1 MMKAK
6 VVKSGLLFK
15 DSQQIKPSYYLNEGK
30 YRIEHAILNGAKHQP
45 LNSVTRGVYSCPI
58 FKRIYVDGDATGYQY
73 ITASDMMKT
82 NPVESCKY
90 ISKRLTKNPV
100 SMALSANQMLV
111 SCAGTVGNV
120 RLITNDLAGVIGSQ
134 DIIRVDADDEVL
146 PYGYV
151 YAYLSSN
158 VVFQYLQSM
167 IYGSVVPR
175 LEDNKLGTLP
185 VIIPDDAEQQ
195 AIHTAI
201 ETAARLRVEA
211 NALLTGAEAQFL
223 ANLGLDEDTYRRLTS
238 ASERDTAAAFVVSS
252 DALSARTV
260 RARNYGKRLRDIVAA
275 LTVGEHDK
283 LVNVLQRE
291 PFQTGRFRRIESTS
305 ATAVELF
312 SQSDIFALKPKGQSI
327 SPLTVPYQ
335 DKPVIERGT
344 TIVAGTGTLGENE
357 IFGRA
362 KFVWGY
368 LDNKLVTQDI
378 TRIEPDQELIDPGY
392 LFAVLNSKLWFR
404 IFRSSV
410 FGTNLLRFIVPM
422 LNEMPVPRFDKAIE
436 EAIGQQVK
444 TAYEKMT
451 EANQRET
458 EAIARVEALVGSW

>member
-1 MMKAK
+1 MMTIRSGSSAWFAETGIRLDASYHLSEGRQAKIQADKCPTGVKPLGRVTKAI
-6 VVKSGLLFK
+6 F
-15 DSQQIKPSYYLNEGK
+15 
-30 YRIEHAILNGAKHQP
+30 NGA
-45 LNSVTRGVYSCPI
+45 R
-58 FKRIYVDGDATGYQY
+58 FKRFYVDDSERGIPFMGS
-73 ITASDMMKT
+73 SDMMK
-82 NPVESCKY
+82 SDFASLKY
-90 ISKRLTKNPV
+90 ISKRLSRNVADLWVKKDWT
-100 SMALSANQMLV
+100 LI
-111 SCAGTVGNV
+111 SCSGTIGNTV
-120 RLITNDLAGVIGSQ
+120 YTNDDFEGKTASQ
-134 DIIRVDADDEVL
+134 HIMRVVADSERIYPGYL
-146 PYGYV
+146 HAFLTSKYGY
-151 YAYLSSN
+151 ALLT
-158 VVFQYLQSM
+158 QGT
-167 IYGSVVPR
+167 YGAVIQHIEPHHIA
-175 LEDNKLGTLP
+175 NLP
-185 VIIPDDAEQQ
+185 VPILPNAEQQ

-223 ANLGLDEDTYRRLTS
+223 ANLGLDAGTYRRLTS

-275 LTVGEHDK
+275 LTVGKHDK

-451 EANQRET
+451 EANQLET
-458 EAIARVEALVGSW
+458 AAIARVEALVGSW